1 MVAPNESM
9 PTEDKGIDFRDR
21 DLRGC
26 DFSDQDLCNADFSG
40 ADLRGCNFWGS
51 DLSGA
56 DFRSAKLGVDQEQIY
71 SLLLAGFISALG
83 YWLLLGILMEIINW
97 LEGGSHNA
105 DAAITDLPNLNGC
118 DHNEVKKS
126 DIWVILKRSDV
137 TNCFLVALP
146 CGLATIFMVGIQLLG
161 YVTQDSILEA
171 NVITVGALAAA
182 IFCGHQ
188 AVHNAHDTLTTN
200 FSTTNL
206 SATRF
211 DRAVFQQAKLIGAQI
226 NQVEWL

>member
-1 MVAPNESM
+1 MVVPEEPT
-9 PTEDKGIDFRDR
+9 PTETKGIDFRDR
-21 DLRGC
+21 DLRGR

-51 DLSGA
+51 DLSGS
-56 DFRSAKLGVDQEQIY
+56 DFRSAKLGVDHEQIY

-97 LEGGSHNA
+97 LEGDSHNA
-105 DAAITDLPNLNGC
+105 DGAITDLPNLNGC

-126 DIWVILKRSDV
+126 DIWGILKRSDA
-137 TNCFLVALP
+137 THCFLVALP
-146 CGLATIFMVGIQLLG
+146 CGLVTIFMIGLQLLG

-171 NVITVGALAAA
+171 NVITVGALAAT

-200 FSTTNL
+200 FSIANL

-211 DRAVFQQAKLIGAQI
+211 DRTAFQNAKSTGAKI
-226 NQVEWL
+226 EKVNWL